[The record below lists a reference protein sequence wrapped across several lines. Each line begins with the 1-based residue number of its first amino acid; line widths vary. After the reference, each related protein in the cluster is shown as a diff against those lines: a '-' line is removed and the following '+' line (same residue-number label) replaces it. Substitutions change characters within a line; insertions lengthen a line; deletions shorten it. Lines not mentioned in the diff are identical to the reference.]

1 MKSQNI
7 VEEDEVKYNQIE
19 KLITMPKDE
28 NILYCTASDDDLYI
42 LTDRNKLL
50 IYEKY
55 TKSNIYSQI
64 NVMQTIIKKEAKSS
78 HKTIIIIL
86 GTSFLVILSL
96 LNL

>member
-64 NVMQTIIKKEAKSS
+64 NVMQTIKTSIERKSY
-78 HKTIIIIL
+78 
-86 GTSFLVILSL
+86 
-96 LNL
+96 